1 MGEGPRGKVRGWGA
15 LSSQGPTLAI
25 WVPVPQEL
33 PHEHT
38 LAMGGGPG
46 PQQTVTRLL
55 GADLGLLIPRLPF
68 GAR

>member
-33 PHEHT
+33 PRGHT

-46 PQQTVTRLL
+46 PQQSPGLL